1 MKRKDLIVA
10 AAAGAQVSRRQ
21 AEAVINAALAAVTE
35 ELKQGGKV
43 QISGFGTFEVRT
55 RAARSG
61 RNLKTGASV
70 EIAASK
76 VPAFKAGKTL
86 KEAVQD

>member
-1 MKRKDLIVA
+1 MKRKDLIAA
-10 AAAGAQVSRRQ
+10 AAAGAQVSRRE

-61 RNLKTGASV
+61 RNLKTGAAV